1 MNNKKCCRNNLFT
14 REEAPNG
21 EKDIVFSITSIL
33 LHACIRINVV
43 TQKKTWKIY
52 TEIFIV
58 TSKW

>member
-43 TQKKTWKIY
+43 TKKNLEDIY
-52 TEIFIV
+52 
-58 TSKW
+58 

>member
-43 TQKKTWKIY
+43 TKKKLGRYILKY
-52 TEIFIV
+52 L
-58 TSKW
+58 